1 MVLDKVMSPFLSK
14 YFDMQIWHPTCD
26 KTLDELLE
34 AQVDM

>member
-1 MVLDKVMSPFLSK
+1 MEKMECPFLAK
-14 YFDMQIWHPTCD
+14 YFDMPIWRPICN